1 VARLRELVGRYT
13 DVLSPAVPW
22 WAYPVVAAVALG
34 WVRFASQTWV
44 FLGSVACILAV
55 ASMGLTVLVGWGNE
69 VSLAQAAL
77 VGTAVYISGYASRP
91 DGFDWAFLPAAAL
104 GLAVAVALSAL
115 VALPTARLSGMYVM
129 VLTLGLQV
137 TLERTL
143 FTNGKFSGGVE
154 SVYVTRPRFFGIS
167 LESDRAYY
175 YLPLLVLVAVMVG
188 LTLFRN
194 SRHGRAMMMVGSDR
208 RAAAAMGISP
218 LRYKILA
225 FLIAGALAGVAGAL
239 TTPLYRSPPTA
250 IAYISVQSL
259 FYLAVPVTAGLG
271 SLAGVVVVAFV
282 FTMTPHA
289 LESIVRISPL
299 LLGGAGLMLGT
310 YIGPG
315 GFSGVVLDRV
325 RAKREAAILSGPET
339 PQRPTP
345 AGAQTGYEGVGVA
358 AR

>member
-1 VARLRELVGRYT
+1 MTRLRELVGRFT
-13 DVLSPAVPW
+13 DVLSPSLPVWLYLAVG
-22 WAYPVVAAVALG
+22 AFLLG
-34 WVRFASQTWV
+34 WVRLASPTWV

-55 ASMGLTVLVGWGNE
+55 AAMGLTVLVGWGNE
-69 VSLAQAAL
+69 VSLAQASL
-77 VGTAVYISGYASRP
+77 VGTAVYISGYAMRQ
-91 DGFDWAFLPAAAL
+91 DGFGWAFLPGAAL
-104 GLAVAVALSAL
+104 GIVVAIALSAL
-115 VALPTARLSGMYVM
+115 VALPTAKLSGMYVM

-143 FTNGKFSGGVE
+143 FTNGRFSGGVE
-154 SVYVTRPRFFGIS
+154 SVYVSRPRFLGIS
-167 LESDRAYY
+167 FESDKAYY
-175 YLPLLVLVAVMVG
+175 YVPLLVLVGVMVA

-194 SRHGRAMMMVGSDR
+194 SRHGRAMVMVGSNR
-208 RAAAAMGISP
+208 KAAAAMGISP

-239 TTPLYRSPPTA
+239 TTPLYRSPPTS

-259 FYLAVPVTAGLG
+259 FYLAVPITAGMG
-271 SLAGVVVVAFV
+271 SLAGIVIVAVV

-289 LESIVRISPL
+289 LESVVRISPL

-325 RAKREAAILSGPET
+325 RAKREAALLSAPELDL
-339 PQRPTP
+339 RPAATEL
-345 AGAQTGYEGVGVA
+345 GSGYEGVEVGT
-358 AR
+358 R